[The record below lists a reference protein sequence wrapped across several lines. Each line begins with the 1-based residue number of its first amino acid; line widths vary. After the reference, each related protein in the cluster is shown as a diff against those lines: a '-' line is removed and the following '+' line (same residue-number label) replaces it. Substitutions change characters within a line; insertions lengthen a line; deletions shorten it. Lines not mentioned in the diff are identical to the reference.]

1 MEITTQST
9 EEKMADTR
17 SMPVRTDTVGM
28 FLDGY
33 DFIVNNP
40 PGFAVALALEELKE
54 ESRR

>member
-1 MEITTQST
+1 MDITTQST
-9 EEKMADTR
+9 EEKMADNR